1 MMNQDSAGPA
11 IDQLEQSLTS
21 SRLPY
26 LAALILALLALPAFA
41 LDISLAR
48 YVAQVNLPG
57 DVRDLVRISEVFAHG
72 LGVALILITVLVLVP
87 ERRRHVL
94 RLFACAAGSGCLA
107 LLIKNTIARRRPQ
120 SLHMQDW
127 QGSVWSTFEGWAP
140 WISGQGSGGN
150 HLQSFPSGH
159 TATAVGL
166 AVGLAFLW
174 PRGRW
179 LFASFAA
186 LAALQRIDCGA
197 HFLSDTLVAA
207 ALACLVAG
215 FCIDRRA
222 VGKHFDRW
230 EAKATD
236 KDD

>member
-1 MMNQDSAGPA
+1 MTNQDSAEPA
-11 IDQLEQSLTS
+11 IDQLEQPLTS

-26 LAALILALLALPAFA
+26 FAALALALLALPAFA

-48 YVAQVNLPG
+48 YVAQIKLPG

-72 LGVALILITVLVLVP
+72 LGVAMILITIMVLLP

-94 RLFACAAGSGCLA
+94 RLLACAAGSGCLA
-107 LLIKNTIARRRPQ
+107 LLIKNTVARRRPQ
-120 SLHMQDW
+120 SLNLQDW

-140 WISGQGSGGN
+140 WLSGEGTGGN
-150 HLQSFPSGH
+150 QLQSFPSGH
-159 TATAVGL
+159 VATAVGL
-166 AVGLAFLW
+166 AVGLSFLW

-197 HFLSDTLVAA
+197 HFLSDTLAAA
-207 ALACLVAG
+207 ALGCLIG
-215 FCIDRRA
+215 SLCTDRRSG
-222 VGKHFDRW
+222 GKCFDRW
-230 EAKATD
+230 EARATRE
-236 KDD
+236 

>member
-1 MMNQDSAGPA
+1 MTNQDSAEPA
-11 IDQLEQSLTS
+11 LDQLEQPLTS

-26 LAALILALLALPAFA
+26 LAALALALLALPAFA
-41 LDISLAR
+41 LDIPLSR
-48 YVAQVNLPG
+48 YVTQVNLPG
-57 DVRDLVRISEVFAHG
+57 DIRDLVRISEVFAHG
-72 LGVALILITVLVLVP
+72 FGVTLILITIIVLVP

-94 RLFACAAGSGCLA
+94 RLLACAAGSGCLA
-107 LLIKNTIARRRPQ
+107 LLIKNTVARRRPQ
-120 SLHMQDW
+120 SLNLQEW
-127 QGSVWSTFEGWAP
+127 QGSVWSTFEGWSP
-140 WISGQGSGGN
+140 WLSGEGTGANQ
-150 HLQSFPSGH
+150 LQSFPSGH

-207 ALACLVAG
+207 ALGCLIG
-215 FCIDRRA
+215 GLCTDRRSL
-222 VGKHFDRW
+222 GKCFDRW
-230 EAKATD
+230 EGKATRE
-236 KDD
+236 

>member
-1 MMNQDSAGPA
+1 MSNQAPAGPA
-11 IDQLEQSLTS
+11 IDQLETPSTAF
-21 SRLPY
+21 RPPY
-26 LAALILALLALPAFA
+26 VTALVLALLALPAFTVD
-41 LDISLAR
+41 LTLAR
-48 YVAQVNLPG
+48 YVTEVKLPG
-57 DVRDLVRISEVFAHG
+57 DLRDLVRISEVFAHG
-72 LGVALILITVLVLVP
+72 MGVLLILITIIVLVP
-87 ERRRHVL
+87 ERRRHTL
-94 RLFACAAGSGCLA
+94 RLFACAAGSGLLA
-107 LLIKNTIARRRPQ
+107 LLIKNTVARRRPQ
-120 SLHMQDW
+120 SLNLQEW

-140 WISGQGSGGN
+140 WISGQGVGGN
-150 HLQSFPSGH
+150 PIESFPSGH

-186 LAALQRIDCGA
+186 LAALQRIDSGA

-215 FCIDRRA
+215 LCIDRRV

-230 EAKATD
+230 EVKATGND
-236 KDD
+236 